1 MTLRELLETRK
12 SGILDRWF
20 EAIMATYAADT
31 SGFLKSQKDQFRNPV
46 GHTFA
51 EGINRIF
58 EVLIA
63 GTELQ
68 EEMTTV
74 LDDIIKV
81 RAVQNFTPAQ
91 ALSFIFSLKKVVREE
106 LGKEIK
112 ENQLYEEFIEFE
124 GEVDEL
130 ALYAFNIYLKYREQL
145 YELRTAELKRMT
157 FGLLKRA
164 NLLSELPGEEF
175 EDKDSEET
183 DN

>member
-1 MTLRELLETRK
+1 MTLRDLLETQK
-12 SGILDRWF
+12 SIILNRWF

-46 GHTFA
+46 GHTFS
-51 EGINRIF
+51 EGINSIF
-58 EVLIA
+58 EALIA

-68 EEMTTV
+68 EGMTTV

-91 ALSFIFSLKKVVREE
+91 ALSFIFVLKTVVREE
-106 LGKEIK
+106 LGKDIK
-112 ENQLYEEFIEFE
+112 ENQLYEEFIGFE
-124 GEVDEL
+124 GKIDEL

-145 YELRTAELKRMT
+145 FELRTAELKRMT

-164 NLLSELPGEEF
+164 NLMSEIPS
-175 EDKDSEET
+175 EDTESENLE
-183 DN
+183 